1 MGNRYK
7 RMVTLGMVSFTAI
20 LAWVYCALAYRTE
33 TVYIAII
40 SLVLIASIYAFLLSL
55 VDIRIEKEQQMQDFI
70 VKTLQESIKQDNSDV
85 VDCLNDMERL
95 AKASYVQQR
104 KMATYLS
111 SQEEQLD
118 TAVKKTAKLLI
129 GYDRKKEEE
138 AAQKAEQK
146 QKEEKMQA
154 ALEEQKKPD
163 HTAMILDAFEKL
175 TGDVQAVVAQ
185 LAEVTAQITAL
196 RDSVDA
202 IEIPKVV
209 ETVAPVASVAEAP
222 AQAAETAD
230 ADALPQPTDI
240 AQDVEPEA
248 ADIMQT
254 VEPEVADIAQTV
266 EPEMAEPDHVQDVEP
281 EVSDIAQ
288 PVEPEV
294 TELEHE
300 QDKEPEATE
309 IAQTVEPEAAD
320 VGTELEHVQDME
332 PEAPHTE
339 QEESAAFDTEDFF
352 SQFGGSE
359 DQTLKEEAQFK
370 EDTTNAGM
378 MDQSMIDALLGNL
391 ASGNKSADN
400 TKPADVIPFPQQEQ
414 MDVSKEEAH
423 TEEITEAAN
432 EMEHEIEAAVAATEE
447 EENHTDTASVT
458 QAPVDDSPNR
468 ALSPEEIAALFAS
481 MQ

>member
-55 VDIRIEKEQQMQDFI
+55 VDIRIEKEQQMQEYI
-70 VKTLQESIKQDNSDV
+70 AKTLQESLKQDNSDV
-85 VDCLNDMERL
+85 VDCMNDMERL
-95 AKASYVQQR
+95 AKAAYVQQR

-118 TAVKKTAKLLI
+118 AAVKKTAKLLI
-129 GYDRKKEEE
+129 SYDRKKEEE

-146 QKEEKMQA
+146 QKVEEMQA

-185 LAEVTAQITAL
+185 LSEVTAQITAL

-202 IEIPKVV
+202 IEIPKMV
-209 ETVAPVASVAEAP
+209 EAVAPVAETPAPVAE
-222 AQAAETAD
+222 TDD
-230 ADALPQPTDI
+230 ADAWTESERE
-240 AQDVEPEA
+240 QDMEPE
-248 ADIMQT
+248 T
-254 VEPEVADIAQTV
+254 ADIAQTV
-266 EPEMAEPDHVQDVEP
+266 EPEVTEIDHVQDTEP
-281 EVSDIAQ
+281 ETAD
-288 PVEPEV
+288 
-294 TELEHE
+294 
-300 QDKEPEATE
+300 
-309 IAQTVEPEAAD
+309 IAQTVEPEVAEID
-320 VGTELEHVQDME
+320 HVQDVE

-352 SQFGGSE
+352 SQFGGSD

-423 TEEITEAAN
+423 TEEIAEAAN

-447 EENHTDTASVT
+447 EENHTDTASAT
-458 QAPVDDSPNR
+458 QQPVDDNPNR
-468 ALSPEEIAALFAS
+468 TLSPEEIAALFAS

>member
-55 VDIRIEKEQQMQDFI
+55 VDIRIEKEQQMQEYI
-70 VKTLQESIKQDNSDV
+70 AKTLQESIKQDNSDV

-118 TAVKKTAKLLI
+118 AAVKKTAKLLI

-146 QKEEKMQA
+146 QKEDEMQA

-185 LAEVTAQITAL
+185 LAEVTKQITAL

-222 AQAAETAD
+222 AQVAETAD
-230 ADALPQPTDI
+230 ADALPQPADI

-248 ADIMQT
+248 A
-254 VEPEVADIAQTV
+254 EVR
-266 EPEMAEPDHVQDVEP
+266 
-281 EVSDIAQ
+281 
-288 PVEPEV
+288 
-294 TELEHE
+294 
-300 QDKEPEATE
+300 
-309 IAQTVEPEAAD
+309 
-320 VGTELEHVQDME
+320 TELEHVQDME

-339 QEESAAFDTEDFF
+339 QEESATFDTEDFF

-359 DQTLKEEAQFK
+359 DQALKEEAQFK

-458 QAPVDDSPNR
+458 QAPVDDNPNR

>member
-20 LAWVYCALAYRTE
+20 LAWVYCVLAYRTE

-55 VDIRIEKEQQMQDFI
+55 VDIRIEKEQQMQEYI
-70 VKTLQESIKQDNSDV
+70 AKTLQESLKQDNSDV

-95 AKASYVQQR
+95 AKAAYVQQR

-118 TAVKKTAKLLI
+118 AAVKKTAKLLI

-146 QKEEKMQA
+146 QKVEEMQA

-185 LAEVTAQITAL
+185 LSEVTAQITAL

-209 ETVAPVASVAEAP
+209 ETVAPVAEAP
-222 AQAAETAD
+222 AQVAEIDD
-230 ADALPQPTDI
+230 ADAWTESERE
-240 AQDVEPEA
+240 QDMEPEA
-248 ADIMQT
+248 T
-254 VEPEVADIAQTV
+254 
-266 EPEMAEPDHVQDVEP
+266 
-281 EVSDIAQ
+281 DIAQ
-288 PVEPEV
+288 PV
-294 TELEHE
+294 
-300 QDKEPEATE
+300 
-309 IAQTVEPEAAD
+309 
-320 VGTELEHVQDME
+320 E

-423 TEEITEAAN
+423 TEAITEAAN

-447 EENHTDTASVT
+447 EENHTDTASVA
-458 QAPVDDSPNR
+458 QAPVDDNPNR
-468 ALSPEEIAALFAS
+468 TLSPEEIAALFAS

>member
-20 LAWVYCALAYRTE
+20 LAWVYCVLAYRTE

-55 VDIRIEKEQQMQDFI
+55 VDIRIEKEQQMQEYI
-70 VKTLQESIKQDNSDV
+70 AKTLQESLKQDNSDV

-95 AKASYVQQR
+95 AKAAYVQQR

-118 TAVKKTAKLLI
+118 AAVKKTAKLLI

-146 QKEEKMQA
+146 QKEEEMQA

-185 LAEVTAQITAL
+185 LSEVTAQITAL

-209 ETVAPVASVAEAP
+209 EAVAPVAETPAQVAE
-222 AQAAETAD
+222 TDD
-230 ADALPQPTDI
+230 ADAWTESEHE
-240 AQDVEPEA
+240 QDMEPEA
-248 ADIMQT
+248 A
-254 VEPEVADIAQTV
+254 
-266 EPEMAEPDHVQDVEP
+266 
-281 EVSDIAQ
+281 DIAQ

-294 TELEHE
+294 TETQTELDHV
-300 QDKEPEATE
+300 QDMD
-309 IAQTVEPEAAD
+309 PEAAD
-320 VGTELEHVQDME
+320 LVQLVEPEVTETDHVQDTE

-352 SQFGGSE
+352 SQFGGSD

-423 TEEITEAAN
+423 TEEIAEAAN

-447 EENHTDTASVT
+447 EENHTDTASVA
-458 QAPVDDSPNR
+458 QASVDDNPNR
-468 ALSPEEIAALFAS
+468 TLSPEEIAALFAS

>member
-1 MGNRYK
+1 
-7 RMVTLGMVSFTAI
+7 
-20 LAWVYCALAYRTE
+20 
-33 TVYIAII
+33 
-40 SLVLIASIYAFLLSL
+40 
-55 VDIRIEKEQQMQDFI
+55 
-70 VKTLQESIKQDNSDV
+70 
-85 VDCLNDMERL
+85 
-95 AKASYVQQR
+95 
-104 KMATYLS
+104 MATYLS

-118 TAVKKTAKLLI
+118 AAVKKTAKLLI

-146 QKEEKMQA
+146 QKEEEMQA

-185 LAEVTAQITAL
+185 LSEVTAQITAL

-202 IEIPKVV
+202 IEIPKMVEAVV
-209 ETVAPVASVAEAP
+209 PVAETPEQVAE
-222 AQAAETAD
+222 TDD
-230 ADALPQPTDI
+230 ADAWTESEHE
-240 AQDVEPEA
+240 QDMEPEA
-248 ADIMQT
+248 A
-254 VEPEVADIAQTV
+254 
-266 EPEMAEPDHVQDVEP
+266 
-281 EVSDIAQ
+281 DIAQ

-294 TELEHE
+294 TE
-300 QDKEPEATE
+300 
-309 IAQTVEPEAAD
+309 AQTELDHVQDMDPEAAD
-320 VGTELEHVQDME
+320 LVQLVEPEVTETDHVQDTE

-352 SQFGGSE
+352 SQFGGSD

-423 TEEITEAAN
+423 TEEIAEAAN

-447 EENHTDTASVT
+447 EENHADTASVA
-458 QAPVDDSPNR
+458 QASVDDNPNR
-468 ALSPEEIAALFAS
+468 TLSPEEIAALFAS

>member
-55 VDIRIEKEQQMQDFI
+55 VDIRVEKEQQMQDFI
-70 VKTLQESIKQDNSDV
+70 AKTMQDSMKQDNSEL
-85 VDCLNDMERL
+85 VDCLNELERL
-95 AKASYVQQR
+95 LKASYVQQR
-104 KMATYLS
+104 KTVTYLS
-111 SQEEQLD
+111 AQEEQLD

-138 AAQKAEQK
+138 TAQKAEQK
-146 QKEEKMQA
+146 EKEEKMQA
-154 ALEEQKKPD
+154 ALEAQNKPD

-175 TGDVQAVVAQ
+175 TGDVQAIVTQ
-185 LAEVTAQITAL
+185 LSEATAQIAAL

-209 ETVAPVASVAEAP
+209 EAVAPVASVAEA
-222 AQAAETAD
+222 QVTETSVAD
-230 ADALPQPTDI
+230 AWTESERE
-240 AQDVEPEA
+240 QDMEPEA
-248 ADIMQT
+248 
-254 VEPEVADIAQTV
+254 ADIAQTV
-266 EPEMAEPDHVQDVEP
+266 EPE
-281 EVSDIAQ
+281 
-288 PVEPEV
+288 V
-294 TELEHE
+294 TE
-300 QDKEPEATE
+300 AR
-309 IAQTVEPEAAD
+309 
-320 VGTELEHVQDME
+320 TELDRVQDME
-332 PEAPHTE
+332 PEAADHVQTVEPEVPHVE
-339 QEESAAFDTEDFF
+339 QEEPAAFDTEDFF
-352 SQFGGSE
+352 SRFGGSE

-414 MDVSKEEAH
+414 TDVSKEEAH
-423 TEEITEAAN
+423 AEEVAEAVS
-432 EMEHEIEAAVAATEE
+432 EMEHEIEAAEAATEE
-447 EENHTDTASVT
+447 EEDHTDTASVA
-458 QAPVDDSPNR
+458 QEPVDDNPNR
-468 ALSPEEIAALFAS
+468 TLSPEEIAALFAS

>member
-55 VDIRIEKEQQMQDFI
+55 VDIRVEKEQQMQDFI
-70 VKTLQESIKQDNSDV
+70 AKTMQDSMKQDNSEL
-85 VDCLNDMERL
+85 VDCLNELERL
-95 AKASYVQQR
+95 LKASYVQQR
-104 KMATYLS
+104 KTVTYLS
-111 SQEEQLD
+111 AQEEQLD

-138 AAQKAEQK
+138 TAQKAEQK
-146 QKEEKMQA
+146 EKEEKMQA
-154 ALEEQKKPD
+154 ALEAQNKPD

-175 TGDVQAVVAQ
+175 TGDVQAIVTQ
-185 LAEVTAQITAL
+185 LSEATAQIAAL

-209 ETVAPVASVAEAP
+209 EAAAPVASVAEA
-222 AQAAETAD
+222 QVTETSVAD
-230 ADALPQPTDI
+230 AWTESEREPDM
-240 AQDVEPEA
+240 EPEA
-248 ADIMQT
+248 
-254 VEPEVADIAQTV
+254 ADIAQTV
-266 EPEMAEPDHVQDVEP
+266 EPEV
-281 EVSDIAQ
+281 
-288 PVEPEV
+288 
-294 TELEHE
+294 
-300 QDKEPEATE
+300 
-309 IAQTVEPEAAD
+309 
-320 VGTELEHVQDME
+320 TELEHVQDTE

-339 QEESAAFDTEDFF
+339 QEEPAAFDTEDFF
-352 SQFGGSE
+352 SRFGGSE
-359 DQTLKEEAQFK
+359 DQALKEEAQFK

-414 MDVSKEEAH
+414 TDVSKEEAH
-423 TEEITEAAN
+423 TEEIAEAAS
-432 EMEHEIEAAVAATEE
+432 EMEHEIEAAVAAAEE
-447 EENHTDTASVT
+447 EENHTDTASAT
-458 QAPVDDSPNR
+458 QQPVDDNPNR
-468 ALSPEEIAALFAS
+468 TLSPEEIAALFAS

>member
-20 LAWVYCALAYRTE
+20 LAWVYCVLAYRTE

-55 VDIRIEKEQQMQDFI
+55 VDIRIEKEQQMQEYI
-70 VKTLQESIKQDNSDV
+70 AKTLQESLKQDNSDV

-95 AKASYVQQR
+95 AKAAYVQQR

-118 TAVKKTAKLLI
+118 AAVKKTAKLLI

-146 QKEEKMQA
+146 QKEEEMQA

-185 LAEVTAQITAL
+185 LSEVTAQITAL

-202 IEIPKVV
+202 IEIPKMVEAVV
-209 ETVAPVASVAEAP
+209 PVAETPEQVAE
-222 AQAAETAD
+222 TDD
-230 ADALPQPTDI
+230 ADAWTESERE
-240 AQDVEPEA
+240 QDMEPE
-248 ADIMQT
+248 T
-254 VEPEVADIAQTV
+254 ADIAQTV
-266 EPEMAEPDHVQDVEP
+266 EPEVAEIDHVQDV
-281 EVSDIAQ
+281 
-288 PVEPEV
+288 
-294 TELEHE
+294 
-300 QDKEPEATE
+300 
-309 IAQTVEPEAAD
+309 
-320 VGTELEHVQDME
+320 E

-352 SQFGGSE
+352 SQFGGSD

-423 TEEITEAAN
+423 TEEIAEAAN

-447 EENHTDTASVT
+447 EENHADTASVA
-458 QAPVDDSPNR
+458 QASVDDNPNR
-468 ALSPEEIAALFAS
+468 TLSPEEIAALFAS

>member
-55 VDIRIEKEQQMQDFI
+55 VDIRIEKEQQMQEYI
-70 VKTLQESIKQDNSDV
+70 AKTLQESLKQDNSDV

-118 TAVKKTAKLLI
+118 AAVKKTAKLLI

-146 QKEEKMQA
+146 EKEEKMQA

-222 AQAAETAD
+222 AQVAETAD
-230 ADALPQPTDI
+230 ADALPQPADLV
-240 AQDVEPEA
+240 QDVEPEA

-254 VEPEVADIAQTV
+254 VEPEVA
-266 EPEMAEPDHVQDVEP
+266 EPDHVQDV
-281 EVSDIAQ
+281 
-288 PVEPEV
+288 
-294 TELEHE
+294 
-300 QDKEPEATE
+300 EPEATE

-320 VGTELEHVQDME
+320 VRTELEHVQDTE

-339 QEESAAFDTEDFF
+339 QEESATFDTEDFF

-359 DQTLKEEAQFK
+359 DQALKEEAQFK

-423 TEEITEAAN
+423 TEEIAEAAN

-458 QAPVDDSPNR
+458 QAPVDDNPNR
-468 ALSPEEIAALFAS
+468 TLSPEEIAALFAS

>member
-20 LAWVYCALAYRTE
+20 LAWVYCVLAYRTE

-55 VDIRIEKEQQMQDFI
+55 VDIRIEKEQQMQEYI
-70 VKTLQESIKQDNSDV
+70 AKTLQESLKQDNSDV

-95 AKASYVQQR
+95 AKAAYVQQR

-118 TAVKKTAKLLI
+118 AAVKKTAKLLI

-146 QKEEKMQA
+146 QKEEEMQA

-185 LAEVTAQITAL
+185 LSEVTAQITAL

-202 IEIPKVV
+202 IEIPKMVEAVV
-209 ETVAPVASVAEAP
+209 PVAETPEQVAE
-222 AQAAETAD
+222 TDD
-230 ADALPQPTDI
+230 ADAWTESERE
-240 AQDVEPEA
+240 QDMEPEA
-248 ADIMQT
+248 A
-254 VEPEVADIAQTV
+254 
-266 EPEMAEPDHVQDVEP
+266 
-281 EVSDIAQ
+281 DIAQ

-294 TELEHE
+294 TE
-300 QDKEPEATE
+300 
-309 IAQTVEPEAAD
+309 AQTELDHVQDMDPEAAD
-320 VGTELEHVQDME
+320 LVQLVEPEVTETDHVQDTE

-352 SQFGGSE
+352 SQFGGSD

-423 TEEITEAAN
+423 TEEIAEAAN

-447 EENHTDTASVT
+447 EENHADTASVA
-458 QAPVDDSPNR
+458 QASVDDNPNR
-468 ALSPEEIAALFAS
+468 TLSPEEIAALFAS

>member
-55 VDIRIEKEQQMQDFI
+55 VDIRIEKEQQMQEYI
-70 VKTLQESIKQDNSDV
+70 AKTLQESIKQDNSDV

-118 TAVKKTAKLLI
+118 AAVKKTAKLLI

-146 QKEEKMQA
+146 QKEDEMQA

-175 TGDVQAVVAQ
+175 TGDVQSVVAQ
-185 LAEVTAQITAL
+185 LAEVTKQITAL

-230 ADALPQPTDI
+230 ADALPQPADI
-240 AQDVEPEA
+240 VQDVEPEA

-288 PVEPEV
+288 PVESEV
-294 TELEHE
+294 T
-300 QDKEPEATE
+300 D
-309 IAQTVEPEAAD
+309 
-320 VGTELEHVQDME
+320 LEHVQDKE

-458 QAPVDDSPNR
+458 QAPVDDNPNR

>member
-33 TVYIAII
+33 TVYVAII

-55 VDIRIEKEQQMQDFI
+55 VDIRIEKEQQMQEYI
-70 VKTLQESIKQDNSDV
+70 AKTLQESLKQDNSDV

-222 AQAAETAD
+222 AQVAETAD

-248 ADIMQT
+248 ADVRTELEHVQDMEPEATEIAQT

-266 EPEMAEPDHVQDVEP
+266 EPEVAEPDHVQDV
-281 EVSDIAQ
+281 
-288 PVEPEV
+288 
-294 TELEHE
+294 
-300 QDKEPEATE
+300 EPEATE
-309 IAQTVEPEAAD
+309 IAQTVEPE
-320 VGTELEHVQDME
+320 VTELEHVQDKE

-458 QAPVDDSPNR
+458 QAPVDDNPNR

>member
-55 VDIRIEKEQQMQDFI
+55 VDIRIEKEQQMQEYI
-70 VKTLQESIKQDNSDV
+70 AKTLQESLKQDNSDV

-95 AKASYVQQR
+95 AKAAYVQQR

-118 TAVKKTAKLLI
+118 AAVKKTAKLLI

-146 QKEEKMQA
+146 QKVEEMQA

-185 LAEVTAQITAL
+185 LAEVTKQITAL

-222 AQAAETAD
+222 AQVAETAD

-248 ADIMQT
+248 ADVRTELEHVQDMEPEATEIAQT

-266 EPEMAEPDHVQDVEP
+266 EPEVAEPDHVQDV
-281 EVSDIAQ
+281 
-288 PVEPEV
+288 
-294 TELEHE
+294 
-300 QDKEPEATE
+300 EPEATE
-309 IAQTVEPEAAD
+309 IAQTVEPE
-320 VGTELEHVQDME
+320 VTELEHVQDKE

-458 QAPVDDSPNR
+458 QAPVDDNPNR

>member
-55 VDIRIEKEQQMQDFI
+55 VDIRVEKEQQMQDFI
-70 VKTLQESIKQDNSDV
+70 AKTMQDSMKQDNSEL
-85 VDCLNDMERL
+85 VDCLNELERL
-95 AKASYVQQR
+95 LKASYVQQR
-104 KMATYLS
+104 KTVTYLS
-111 SQEEQLD
+111 AQEEQLD

-138 AAQKAEQK
+138 TAQKAEQK
-146 QKEEKMQA
+146 EKEEKMQA
-154 ALEEQKKPD
+154 ALEAQNKPD

-175 TGDVQAVVAQ
+175 TGDVQAIVTQ
-185 LAEVTAQITAL
+185 LSEATAQIAAL

-209 ETVAPVASVAEAP
+209 EAAAPVASVAEA
-222 AQAAETAD
+222 QVAETAV
-230 ADALPQPTDI
+230 ADAWTESEREPDM
-240 AQDVEPEA
+240 EPEA
-248 ADIMQT
+248 
-254 VEPEVADIAQTV
+254 ADIAQTV
-266 EPEMAEPDHVQDVEP
+266 EPEV
-281 EVSDIAQ
+281 
-288 PVEPEV
+288 
-294 TELEHE
+294 
-300 QDKEPEATE
+300 
-309 IAQTVEPEAAD
+309 
-320 VGTELEHVQDME
+320 TELEHVQDME
-332 PEAPHTE
+332 PEAADIAQTVGPEVAELEHVQDTEPEVPHVE
-339 QEESAAFDTEDFF
+339 QEEPAAFDTEDFF

-359 DQTLKEEAQFK
+359 DQALKEEAQFK

-423 TEEITEAAN
+423 TEEIAEAAN

-447 EENHTDTASVT
+447 EENHTDTASVA
-458 QAPVDDSPNR
+458 QASVDDNPNR
-468 ALSPEEIAALFAS
+468 TLSPEEIAALFAS

>member
-55 VDIRIEKEQQMQDFI
+55 VDIRIEKEQQMQDYI
-70 VKTLQESIKQDNSDV
+70 AKTLQESLKQDNSDV

-118 TAVKKTAKLLI
+118 AAVKKTAKLLI

-146 QKEEKMQA
+146 QKEEEMQA

-175 TGDVQAVVAQ
+175 TEDVQAVVAQ
-185 LAEVTAQITAL
+185 LSEVTAQITAL

-202 IEIPKVV
+202 IEIPKVI

-222 AQAAETAD
+222 AQVAETAD

-248 ADIMQT
+248 AD
-254 VEPEVADIAQTV
+254 
-266 EPEMAEPDHVQDVEP
+266 
-281 EVSDIAQ
+281 
-288 PVEPEV
+288 
-294 TELEHE
+294 
-300 QDKEPEATE
+300 
-309 IAQTVEPEAAD
+309 

-332 PEAPHTE
+332 PEAPHIE
-339 QEESAAFDTEDFF
+339 QEESATFDTEDFF

-458 QAPVDDSPNR
+458 QAPVDDNPNR

>member
-55 VDIRIEKEQQMQDFI
+55 VDIRIEKEQQMQEYI
-70 VKTLQESIKQDNSDV
+70 AKTLQESLKQDNSDV

-118 TAVKKTAKLLI
+118 AAVKKTAKLLI

-146 QKEEKMQA
+146 EKEEKMQA

-222 AQAAETAD
+222 AQVAETAV
-230 ADALPQPTDI
+230 ADALPQPADI
-240 AQDVEPEA
+240 VQDVEPEA

-254 VEPEVADIAQTV
+254 VEPEVSDIAQTV
-266 EPEMAEPDHVQDVEP
+266 EPEVAEPDYVQDVEP

-294 TELEHE
+294 TELEH
-300 QDKEPEATE
+300 
-309 IAQTVEPEAAD
+309 
-320 VGTELEHVQDME
+320 VQDME

-339 QEESAAFDTEDFF
+339 QEESATFDTEDFF

-423 TEEITEAAN
+423 TEEIAEAAN

-458 QAPVDDSPNR
+458 QAPVDDNPNR
-468 ALSPEEIAALFAS
+468 TLSPEEIAALFAS

>member
-55 VDIRIEKEQQMQDFI
+55 VDIRIEKEQQMQEYI
-70 VKTLQESIKQDNSDV
+70 AKTLQESIKQDNSDV

-104 KMATYLS
+104 KMVTYLS

-209 ETVAPVASVAEAP
+209 ETVAPVASVAEAS
-222 AQAAETAD
+222 AQVAETAD
-230 ADALPQPTDI
+230 ADALPQPADI

-248 ADIMQT
+248 AD
-254 VEPEVADIAQTV
+254 VR
-266 EPEMAEPDHVQDVEP
+266 
-281 EVSDIAQ
+281 
-288 PVEPEV
+288 
-294 TELEHE
+294 TELEHV
-300 QDKEPEATE
+300 QDMEPEATE

-320 VGTELEHVQDME
+320 VRTELEHVEDME

-359 DQTLKEEAQFK
+359 DQALKEEAQFK

-447 EENHTDTASVT
+447 EANHTDTASVT
-458 QAPVDDSPNR
+458 QAPVDDNPNR
-468 ALSPEEIAALFAS
+468 TLSPEEIAALFAS

>member
-55 VDIRIEKEQQMQDFI
+55 VDIRIEKEQQMQEYI
-70 VKTLQESIKQDNSDV
+70 AKTLQESLKQDNSDV

-118 TAVKKTAKLLI
+118 AAVKKTAKLLI

-146 QKEEKMQA
+146 EKEEKMQA

-209 ETVAPVASVAEAP
+209 ETVAPVAPVASVAEAP
-222 AQAAETAD
+222 AQVAETAV
-230 ADALPQPTDI
+230 ADALPQPADI
-240 AQDVEPEA
+240 VQDVEPEA
-248 ADIMQT
+248 ADVRT
-254 VEPEVADIAQTV
+254 ELE
-266 EPEMAEPDHVQDVEP
+266 HVQDVEP

-294 TELEHE
+294 TELEH
-300 QDKEPEATE
+300 
-309 IAQTVEPEAAD
+309 
-320 VGTELEHVQDME
+320 VQDTE

-339 QEESAAFDTEDFF
+339 QEESATFDTEDFF

-359 DQTLKEEAQFK
+359 DQALKEEAQFK

-423 TEEITEAAN
+423 TEEIAEAAN

-458 QAPVDDSPNR
+458 QAPVDDNPNR
-468 ALSPEEIAALFAS
+468 TLSPEEIAALFAS

>member
-55 VDIRIEKEQQMQDFI
+55 VDIRVEKEQQMQDFI
-70 VKTLQESIKQDNSDV
+70 AKTLQDSMKQDNSEL
-85 VDCLNDMERL
+85 VDCLNELERL
-95 AKASYVQQR
+95 LKASYVQQR
-104 KMATYLS
+104 KTVTYLS
-111 SQEEQLD
+111 AQEEQLD

-138 AAQKAEQK
+138 TAQKAEQK
-146 QKEEKMQA
+146 EKEEKMQA
-154 ALEEQKKPD
+154 ALEAQNKPD

-175 TGDVQAVVAQ
+175 TGDVQAIVTQ
-185 LAEVTAQITAL
+185 LSEATAQIAAL

-209 ETVAPVASVAEAP
+209 EAVAPVASVAEAQVTEP
-222 AQAAETAD
+222 AVAD
-230 ADALPQPTDI
+230 AWTESERVQDI
-240 AQDVEPEA
+240 EPE
-248 ADIMQT
+248 T
-254 VEPEVADIAQTV
+254 ADIAQTV
-266 EPEMAEPDHVQDVEP
+266 EPEV
-281 EVSDIAQ
+281 
-288 PVEPEV
+288 
-294 TELEHE
+294 
-300 QDKEPEATE
+300 
-309 IAQTVEPEAAD
+309 
-320 VGTELEHVQDME
+320 TELEHVQDTE

-339 QEESAAFDTEDFF
+339 QEEPAAFDTEDFF
-352 SQFGGSE
+352 SRFGGSE
-359 DQTLKEEAQFK
+359 DQALKEEAQFK

-414 MDVSKEEAH
+414 TDVSKEEAH
-423 TEEITEAAN
+423 TEEIAEAAS

-447 EENHTDTASVT
+447 EENHTDTASAT
-458 QAPVDDSPNR
+458 QQPVDDNPNR
-468 ALSPEEIAALFAS
+468 TLSPEEIAALFAS

>member
-55 VDIRIEKEQQMQDFI
+55 VDIRIEKEQQMQEYI
-70 VKTLQESIKQDNSDV
+70 AKTLQESLKQDNSDV

-118 TAVKKTAKLLI
+118 AAVKKTAKLLI

-146 QKEEKMQA
+146 QKEDEMQA

-222 AQAAETAD
+222 AQVAETAD

-248 ADIMQT
+248 AD
-254 VEPEVADIAQTV
+254 VR
-266 EPEMAEPDHVQDVEP
+266 
-281 EVSDIAQ
+281 
-288 PVEPEV
+288 
-294 TELEHE
+294 TELEHV
-300 QDKEPEATE
+300 QDMEPEATE
-309 IAQTVEPEAAD
+309 IAQTVEPEA
-320 VGTELEHVQDME
+320 L
-332 PEAPHTE
+332 HTE

-458 QAPVDDSPNR
+458 QAPVDDNPNR
-468 ALSPEEIAALFAS
+468 TLSPEEIAALFAS

>member
-55 VDIRIEKEQQMQDFI
+55 VDIRIEKEQQMQEYI
-70 VKTLQESIKQDNSDV
+70 AKTLQESIKQDNSDV

-118 TAVKKTAKLLI
+118 AAVKKTAKLLI
-129 GYDRKKEEE
+129 GYDRKKEKE

-146 QKEEKMQA
+146 QKEDEMQA

-222 AQAAETAD
+222 AQVAETAD

-266 EPEMAEPDHVQDVEP
+266 EPEAADVG
-281 EVSDIAQ
+281 
-288 PVEPEV
+288 
-294 TELEHE
+294 TELEHV
-300 QDKEPEATE
+300 QDMEPEATE
-309 IAQTVEPEAAD
+309 IAQTVEPEAAE
-320 VGTELEHVQDME
+320 VRTELEHVQDME

-339 QEESAAFDTEDFF
+339 QEEAAAFDTEDFF

-458 QAPVDDSPNR
+458 QAPVDDNPNR

>member
-55 VDIRIEKEQQMQDFI
+55 VDIRIEKEQQMQEYI
-70 VKTLQESIKQDNSDV
+70 AKTLQESLKQDNSDV

-118 TAVKKTAKLLI
+118 AAVKKTAKLLI

-146 QKEEKMQA
+146 EKEEKMQA

-209 ETVAPVASVAEAP
+209 ETVAPVAPVASVASVAEAP
-222 AQAAETAD
+222 AQVAETAV
-230 ADALPQPTDI
+230 ADALPQPADI
-240 AQDVEPEA
+240 VQDVEPEA
-248 ADIMQT
+248 AD
-254 VEPEVADIAQTV
+254 VR
-266 EPEMAEPDHVQDVEP
+266 
-281 EVSDIAQ
+281 
-288 PVEPEV
+288 
-294 TELEHE
+294 TELEHV
-300 QDKEPEATE
+300 QDMEPEATE

-320 VGTELEHVQDME
+320 VRTELEHVQDTE

-423 TEEITEAAN
+423 TEEIAEAAN

-458 QAPVDDSPNR
+458 QAPVDDNPNR
-468 ALSPEEIAALFAS
+468 TLSPEEIAALFAS

>member
-55 VDIRIEKEQQMQDFI
+55 VDIRIEKEQQMQEYI
-70 VKTLQESIKQDNSDV
+70 AKTLQESIKQDNSDV

-118 TAVKKTAKLLI
+118 AAVKKTAKLLI

-146 QKEEKMQA
+146 QKEDEMQA

-185 LAEVTAQITAL
+185 LAEATAQITAL

-222 AQAAETAD
+222 AQVAETAD

-248 ADIMQT
+248 ADVGTELEHVQDK
-254 VEPEVADIAQTV
+254 EPEATEIAQTV
-266 EPEMAEPDHVQDVEP
+266 ELEMAEPDHVQDVEP
-281 EVSDIAQ
+281 EAADIAQ

-294 TELEHE
+294 TELEHV
-300 QDKEPEATE
+300 QDK
-309 IAQTVEPEAAD
+309 
-320 VGTELEHVQDME
+320 E

-339 QEESAAFDTEDFF
+339 QEESATFDTEDFF

-458 QAPVDDSPNR
+458 QAPVDDNPNR

>member
-55 VDIRIEKEQQMQDFI
+55 VDIRIEKEQQMQEYI
-70 VKTLQESIKQDNSDV
+70 AKTLQESLKQDNSDV

-118 TAVKKTAKLLI
+118 AAVKKTAKLLI

-146 QKEEKMQA
+146 EKEEKMQA

-222 AQAAETAD
+222 AQVAETAV
-230 ADALPQPTDI
+230 ADALPQP
-240 AQDVEPEA
+240 
-248 ADIMQT
+248 ADL
-254 VEPEVADIAQTV
+254 
-266 EPEMAEPDHVQDVEP
+266 VQDVEP

-294 TELEHE
+294 TELEH
-300 QDKEPEATE
+300 
-309 IAQTVEPEAAD
+309 
-320 VGTELEHVQDME
+320 VQDTE

-339 QEESAAFDTEDFF
+339 QEESATFDTEDFF

-359 DQTLKEEAQFK
+359 DQALKEEAQFK

-423 TEEITEAAN
+423 TEEIAEAAN
-432 EMEHEIEAAVAATEE
+432 EMEHEIEVAVAATEE

-458 QAPVDDSPNR
+458 QAPVDDNPNR
-468 ALSPEEIAALFAS
+468 TLSPEEIAALFAS

>member
-20 LAWVYCALAYRTE
+20 LAWVYCVLAYRTE

-55 VDIRIEKEQQMQDFI
+55 VDIRVEKEQQMQDYI
-70 VKTLQESIKQDNSDV
+70 AKTLQESMKQDNSEL

-104 KMATYLS
+104 KTATYLS
-111 SQEEQLD
+111 AQEEQLD
-118 TAVKKTAKLLI
+118 AAVKKTAKLLI

-138 AAQKAEQK
+138 AAQKAELK
-146 QKEEKMQA
+146 QKEAQMQA

-163 HTAMILDAFEKL
+163 HTAMILEAFEKL

-185 LAEVTAQITAL
+185 LSEVTAQITAL

-209 ETVAPVASVAEAP
+209 EAVAPVVTE
-222 AQAAETAD
+222 AAEQT
-230 ADALPQPTDI
+230 
-240 AQDVEPEA
+240 PEA
-248 ADIMQT
+248 
-254 VEPEVADIAQTV
+254 
-266 EPEMAEPDHVQDVEP
+266 
-281 EVSDIAQ
+281 EVSPE
-288 PVEPEV
+288 PVDSV
-294 TELEHE
+294 V
-300 QDKEPEATE
+300 
-309 IAQTVEPEAAD
+309 VEPEAAD
-320 VGTELEHVQDME
+320 VQPEQVVESEPVVNDSE
-332 PEAPHTE
+332 PEAPRVE
-339 QEESAAFDTEDFF
+339 PEETATFNTEDFF

-391 ASGNKSADN
+391 ASGNKSTDN

-414 MDVSKEEAH
+414 TDASTEEAH
-423 TEEITEAAN
+423 TEEVAEAVS
-432 EMEHEIEAAVAATEE
+432 EMEQEIEDAVAATEE
-447 EENHTDTASVT
+447 EPHTDAAATT
-458 QAPVDDSPNR
+458 QTPVDDNPNR
-468 ALSPEEIAALFAS
+468 TLSPEEIAALFAS

>member
-55 VDIRIEKEQQMQDFI
+55 VDIRIEKEQQMQEYI
-70 VKTLQESIKQDNSDV
+70 AKTLQESLKQDNSDV
-85 VDCLNDMERL
+85 VNCLNDMERL

-118 TAVKKTAKLLI
+118 AAVKKTAKLLI

-146 QKEEKMQA
+146 EKEEKMQA

-222 AQAAETAD
+222 AQVAETAD
-230 ADALPQPTDI
+230 ADVLPQPTDI
-240 AQDVEPEA
+240 AQDMEPEA
-248 ADIMQT
+248 AD
-254 VEPEVADIAQTV
+254 VR
-266 EPEMAEPDHVQDVEP
+266 
-281 EVSDIAQ
+281 
-288 PVEPEV
+288 
-294 TELEHE
+294 TELEHV
-300 QDKEPEATE
+300 QDMEPEATE
-309 IAQTVEPEAAD
+309 IAQTV
-320 VGTELEHVQDME
+320 E

-447 EENHTDTASVT
+447 EENHTDTASVA
-458 QAPVDDSPNR
+458 QAPVDDNPNR

>member
-55 VDIRIEKEQQMQDFI
+55 VDIRIEKEQQMQEYI
-70 VKTLQESIKQDNSDV
+70 AKTLQESLKQDNSDV

-118 TAVKKTAKLLI
+118 AAVKKTAKLLI

-146 QKEEKMQA
+146 EKEEKMQA

-209 ETVAPVASVAEAP
+209 ETVAPVASVASVAEAP
-222 AQAAETAD
+222 AQVAETAV
-230 ADALPQPTDI
+230 ADALPQPADI
-240 AQDVEPEA
+240 VQDVEPEA

-254 VEPEVADIAQTV
+254 VEPEVSDIAQTV
-266 EPEMAEPDHVQDVEP
+266 EPEVAEPDHVQDVEP

-294 TELEHE
+294 TELEH
-300 QDKEPEATE
+300 
-309 IAQTVEPEAAD
+309 
-320 VGTELEHVQDME
+320 VQDTE

-423 TEEITEAAN
+423 TEEIAEAAN

-447 EENHTDTASVT
+447 EENHMDTASVT
-458 QAPVDDSPNR
+458 QAPVDDNPNR
-468 ALSPEEIAALFAS
+468 TLSPEEIAALFAS
-481 MQ
+481 MK

>member
-55 VDIRIEKEQQMQDFI
+55 VDIRIEKEQQMQEYI
-70 VKTLQESIKQDNSDV
+70 AKTLQESLKQDNSDV

-118 TAVKKTAKLLI
+118 AAVKKTAKLLI

-146 QKEEKMQA
+146 QKEDEMQA

-222 AQAAETAD
+222 VQVAGTAD

-240 AQDVEPEA
+240 AQDEEPEA
-248 ADIMQT
+248 ADVRT
-254 VEPEVADIAQTV
+254 EFE
-266 EPEMAEPDHVQDVEP
+266 HVQDM
-281 EVSDIAQ
+281 
-288 PVEPEV
+288 
-294 TELEHE
+294 
-300 QDKEPEATE
+300 EPEATE

-320 VGTELEHVQDME
+320 VRTELEHVQDME

-339 QEESAAFDTEDFF
+339 QEKSAAFDTEDFF

-458 QAPVDDSPNR
+458 QAPVDDNPNR

>member
-1 MGNRYK
+1 
-7 RMVTLGMVSFTAI
+7 MVTLGMVSFTAI
-20 LAWVYCALAYRTE
+20 LAWVYCVLAYRTE

-55 VDIRIEKEQQMQDFI
+55 VDIRIEKEQQMQEYI
-70 VKTLQESIKQDNSDV
+70 AKTLQESLKQDNSDV

-118 TAVKKTAKLLI
+118 AAVKKTAKLLI

-146 QKEEKMQA
+146 QKEEEMQT

-185 LAEVTAQITAL
+185 LSEVTAQITAL

-202 IEIPKVV
+202 IEIPKMV
-209 ETVAPVASVAEAP
+209 EAVAPVAETAVADAWIESEREQDTEPEAADIAQDVEPEVAEADHVQDTEP
-222 AQAAETAD
+222 EVA
-230 ADALPQPTDI
+230 DI
-240 AQDVEPEA
+240 AQPLEPEVTELKHVQDVEPEA
-248 ADIMQT
+248 ADI
-254 VEPEVADIAQTV
+254 AQTV
-266 EPEMAEPDHVQDVEP
+266 
-281 EVSDIAQ
+281 
-288 PVEPEV
+288 
-294 TELEHE
+294 
-300 QDKEPEATE
+300 
-309 IAQTVEPEAAD
+309 
-320 VGTELEHVQDME
+320 E

-423 TEEITEAAN
+423 TEEIAEAAN

-447 EENHTDTASVT
+447 EENHTDTASAA
-458 QAPVDDSPNR
+458 QASVDDNPNR
-468 ALSPEEIAALFAS
+468 TLSPEEIAALFAS

>member
-20 LAWVYCALAYRTE
+20 LAWVYCILTYRTE

-55 VDIRIEKEQQMQDFI
+55 VDIREEKERQMQNYI
-70 VKTLQESIKQDNSDV
+70 AKTLQESMKQDNSEV

-118 TAVKKTAKLLI
+118 AAAKKTAKLLI

-138 AAQKAEQK
+138 AAQKAEQM
-146 QKEEKMQA
+146 QKELEMQA
-154 ALEEQKKPD
+154 ALQAQKEPD
-163 HTAMILDAFEKL
+163 HTALVLEEFGKL
-175 TGDVQAVVAQ
+175 AGDVQAVVAQ
-185 LAEVTAQITAL
+185 LQQVTAQLTAL
-196 RDSVDA
+196 REAVDA
-202 IEIPKVV
+202 IEMPKYV
-209 ETVAPVASVAEAP
+209 EASPVEAAS
-222 AQAAETAD
+222 TAVD
-230 ADALPQPTDI
+230 ADVEERMPEDELTEENTTESVVPELMISDGMENDITEDAEQDITNSISEVTD
-240 AQDVEPEA
+240 
-248 ADIMQT
+248 T
-254 VEPEVADIAQTV
+254 STT
-266 EPEMAEPDHVQDVEP
+266 EPEMVAEEATPTEEP
-281 EVSDIAQ
+281 E
-288 PVEPEV
+288 
-294 TELEHE
+294 
-300 QDKEPEATE
+300 
-309 IAQTVEPEAAD
+309 
-320 VGTELEHVQDME
+320 
-332 PEAPHTE
+332 
-339 QEESAAFDTEDFF
+339 SAFNTEDFF

-391 ASGNKSADN
+391 ASGNRSADN

-423 TEEITEAAN
+423 AEEVAEAVS
-432 EMEHEIEAAVAATEE
+432 EMEHEIEAAEAATEE
-447 EENHTDTASVT
+447 EEDHADSISAAQT
-458 QAPVDDSPNR
+458 PVNDNPNR
-468 ALSPEEIAALFAS
+468 TLSPEEIAALFAS

>member
-20 LAWVYCALAYRTE
+20 LAWVYCILTYRTE

-55 VDIRIEKEQQMQDFI
+55 VDIREEKERQMQDYI
-70 VKTLQESIKQDNSDV
+70 AKTLQESMKQDNSEV

-95 AKASYVQQR
+95 AKVSYVQQR

-118 TAVKKTAKLLI
+118 AAAKKTAKLLI

-138 AAQKAEQK
+138 AAQKAEQM
-146 QKEEKMQA
+146 QKELEMQA
-154 ALEEQKKPD
+154 ALQAQKEPD
-163 HTAMILDAFEKL
+163 HTALVLEEFGKL
-175 TGDVQAVVAQ
+175 AGDVQAVVAQ
-185 LAEVTAQITAL
+185 LQQVTAQLTAL
-196 RDSVDA
+196 REAVDA
-202 IEIPKVV
+202 IEMPKYV
-209 ETVAPVASVAEAP
+209 EASPVEAAS
-222 AQAAETAD
+222 TAVD
-230 ADALPQPTDI
+230 ADVEERMPEDELTEENTTESVVPELMISDGIENDI
-240 AQDVEPEA
+240 TESAEQD
-248 ADIMQT
+248 IT
-254 VEPEVADIAQTV
+254 NSISEVTETSTT
-266 EPEMAEPDHVQDVEP
+266 EPEMVAEEAVPTEEP
-281 EVSDIAQ
+281 ESV
-288 PVEPEV
+288 
-294 TELEHE
+294 
-300 QDKEPEATE
+300 
-309 IAQTVEPEAAD
+309 
-320 VGTELEHVQDME
+320 
-332 PEAPHTE
+332 
-339 QEESAAFDTEDFF
+339 FNTEDFF

-391 ASGNKSADN
+391 ASANKSADN

-423 TEEITEAAN
+423 AEEVAEAVS
-432 EMEHEIEAAVAATEE
+432 EMEHEIEATVAATEE
-447 EENHTDTASVT
+447 EEDHTDSISAAQT
-458 QAPVDDSPNR
+458 PVNDNPNR
-468 ALSPEEIAALFAS
+468 TLSPEEIAALFAS

>member
-55 VDIRIEKEQQMQDFI
+55 VDIRVEKEQQMQDFI
-70 VKTLQESIKQDNSDV
+70 AKTMQDSMKQDNSEL
-85 VDCLNDMERL
+85 VDCLNELERL
-95 AKASYVQQR
+95 LKASYVQQR
-104 KMATYLS
+104 KTVTYLS
-111 SQEEQLD
+111 AQEEQLD

-138 AAQKAEQK
+138 TAQKAEQK
-146 QKEEKMQA
+146 EKEEKMQA
-154 ALEEQKKPD
+154 ALEAQNKPD

-175 TGDVQAVVAQ
+175 TGDVQAIVTQ
-185 LAEVTAQITAL
+185 LSEATAQIAAL

-209 ETVAPVASVAEAP
+209 EAAAPVASVAEAQVTEP
-222 AQAAETAD
+222 AVAD
-230 ADALPQPTDI
+230 AWTESERVQDI
-240 AQDVEPEA
+240 EPE
-248 ADIMQT
+248 T
-254 VEPEVADIAQTV
+254 ADIAQTV
-266 EPEMAEPDHVQDVEP
+266 EPEVTELEHVQDTEP
-281 EVSDIAQ
+281 ETADITQ
-288 PVEPEV
+288 TVEPEV
-294 TELEHE
+294 TELEH
-300 QDKEPEATE
+300 
-309 IAQTVEPEAAD
+309 
-320 VGTELEHVQDME
+320 VQNTE

-339 QEESAAFDTEDFF
+339 QEEPAAFDTEDFF
-352 SQFGGSE
+352 SRFGGSE
-359 DQTLKEEAQFK
+359 DQALKEEAQFK

-414 MDVSKEEAH
+414 TDVSKEEAH
-423 TEEITEAAN
+423 TEEIAEAAS
-432 EMEHEIEAAVAATEE
+432 EMEHEIEAAVAAEE
-447 EENHTDTASVT
+447 EENHTDTASAT
-458 QAPVDDSPNR
+458 QQPVDDNPNR
-468 ALSPEEIAALFAS
+468 TLSPEEIAALFAS

>member
-40 SLVLIASIYAFLLSL
+40 SLVLIVSIYAFLLSL
-55 VDIRIEKEQQMQDFI
+55 VDIRVEKEQQMQDFI
-70 VKTLQESIKQDNSDV
+70 AKTLQESMKQDNSDV

-118 TAVKKTAKLLI
+118 AAVKKTAKLLI

-146 QKEEKMQA
+146 EKEEKMQA

-185 LAEVTAQITAL
+185 LSEATAQIAAL

-209 ETVAPVASVAEAP
+209 ETTAPVASVAEAP
-222 AQAAETAD
+222 AQVMETAV
-230 ADALPQPTDI
+230 ADALPQP
-240 AQDVEPEA
+240 
-248 ADIMQT
+248 ADI
-254 VEPEVADIAQTV
+254 
-266 EPEMAEPDHVQDVEP
+266 VQDVEP
-281 EVSDIAQ
+281 ESADHV
-288 PVEPEV
+288 
-294 TELEHE
+294 
-300 QDKEPEATE
+300 
-309 IAQTVEPEAAD
+309 QTAEPEAAD
-320 VGTELEHVQDME
+320 VRTELEHVQDTE

-339 QEESAAFDTEDFF
+339 QEEPAAFDTEDFF

-414 MDVSKEEAH
+414 TDVSKEEAH
-423 TEEITEAAN
+423 TEEIAETTN

-447 EENHTDTASVT
+447 EENHTDTASVA
-458 QAPVDDSPNR
+458 QAPVDDNSNR
-468 ALSPEEIAALFAS
+468 TLSPEEIAALVAS
-481 MQ
+481 MK

>member
-55 VDIRIEKEQQMQDFI
+55 VDIRIEKEQQMQEYI
-70 VKTLQESIKQDNSDV
+70 AKTLQESLKQDNSDV
-85 VDCLNDMERL
+85 VDCMNDMERL
-95 AKASYVQQR
+95 AKAAYVQQR

-118 TAVKKTAKLLI
+118 AAVKKTAKLLI
-129 GYDRKKEEE
+129 SYDRKKEEE

-146 QKEEKMQA
+146 QKVEEMQA

-185 LAEVTAQITAL
+185 LSEVTAQITAL

-202 IEIPKVV
+202 IEIPKMV
-209 ETVAPVASVAEAP
+209 EAVAPVAETPAPVAE
-222 AQAAETAD
+222 TDD
-230 ADALPQPTDI
+230 ADAWTESERE
-240 AQDVEPEA
+240 QDMEPE
-248 ADIMQT
+248 T
-254 VEPEVADIAQTV
+254 ADIAQTV
-266 EPEMAEPDHVQDVEP
+266 EPEVTEIDHVQDV
-281 EVSDIAQ
+281 
-288 PVEPEV
+288 
-294 TELEHE
+294 
-300 QDKEPEATE
+300 
-309 IAQTVEPEAAD
+309 
-320 VGTELEHVQDME
+320 E

-352 SQFGGSE
+352 SQFGGSD

-423 TEEITEAAN
+423 TEEIAEAAN

-447 EENHTDTASVT
+447 EENHTDTASVA
-458 QAPVDDSPNR
+458 QASVDDNPNR
-468 ALSPEEIAALFAS
+468 TLSPEEIAALFAS

>member
-55 VDIRIEKEQQMQDFI
+55 VDIRIEKEQQMQEYI
-70 VKTLQESIKQDNSDV
+70 AKTLQESIKQDNSDV

-118 TAVKKTAKLLI
+118 AAVKKTAKLLI

-146 QKEEKMQA
+146 QKEDEMQA

-185 LAEVTAQITAL
+185 LAEATAQITAL

-222 AQAAETAD
+222 AQVAETAD

-248 ADIMQT
+248 ADVGTELEHVQDM
-254 VEPEVADIAQTV
+254 EPEATEIAQTV
-266 EPEMAEPDHVQDVEP
+266 ELEMAEPDHVQDVEP
-281 EVSDIAQ
+281 EAADIAQ

-294 TELEHE
+294 TELEHV
-300 QDKEPEATE
+300 QDK
-309 IAQTVEPEAAD
+309 
-320 VGTELEHVQDME
+320 E

-339 QEESAAFDTEDFF
+339 QEESATFDTEDFF

-458 QAPVDDSPNR
+458 QAPVDDNPNR

>member
-55 VDIRIEKEQQMQDFI
+55 VDIRIEKEQQMQEYI
-70 VKTLQESIKQDNSDV
+70 AKTLQESLKQDNSDV

-118 TAVKKTAKLLI
+118 AAVKKTAKLLI

-146 QKEEKMQA
+146 QKEEEMQA

-185 LAEVTAQITAL
+185 LSEVTAQITAL

-209 ETVAPVASVAEAP
+209 EAVAPVAEAP
-222 AQAAETAD
+222 AQVAETDD
-230 ADALPQPTDI
+230 ADALPQPADI
-240 AQDVEPEA
+240 AQDMDPEA
-248 ADIMQT
+248 A
-254 VEPEVADIAQTV
+254 
-266 EPEMAEPDHVQDVEP
+266 
-281 EVSDIAQ
+281 DIAQ
-288 PVEPEV
+288 PVEPE
-294 TELEHE
+294 E
-300 QDKEPEATE
+300 
-309 IAQTVEPEAAD
+309 
-320 VGTELEHVQDME
+320 
-332 PEAPHTE
+332 PHTE

-352 SQFGGSE
+352 SQFGGSD

-423 TEEITEAAN
+423 TEEIAEAAN
-432 EMEHEIEAAVAATEE
+432 EMEHQIEAAVAATEE
-447 EENHTDTASVT
+447 EENHTDTASVA
-458 QAPVDDSPNR
+458 QASVDDNPNR
-468 ALSPEEIAALFAS
+468 TLSPEEIAALFAS

>member
-40 SLVLIASIYAFLLSL
+40 SLVLIAGIYAFLLSL
-55 VDIRIEKEQQMQDFI
+55 VDIRIEKEQQMQEYI
-70 VKTLQESIKQDNSDV
+70 AKTLQESLKQDNSDV

-118 TAVKKTAKLLI
+118 AAVKKTAKLLI

-146 QKEEKMQA
+146 EKEEKMQA

-222 AQAAETAD
+222 AQVAETAV
-230 ADALPQPTDI
+230 ADALPQPADI
-240 AQDVEPEA
+240 VQDVEPEA

-254 VEPEVADIAQTV
+254 VEPEVSDIAQTV
-266 EPEMAEPDHVQDVEP
+266 EPEVAEPDHVQDV
-281 EVSDIAQ
+281 
-288 PVEPEV
+288 
-294 TELEHE
+294 
-300 QDKEPEATE
+300 
-309 IAQTVEPEAAD
+309 
-320 VGTELEHVQDME
+320 E

-423 TEEITEAAN
+423 TEEIAEAAN

-458 QAPVDDSPNR
+458 QAPVDDNPNR
-468 ALSPEEIAALFAS
+468 TLSPEEIAALFAS